1 VRILLAT
8 SEVPPAPNGMARV
21 CEKLTAG
28 FRAHGHRVDIVA
40 GALLPRLLLAD
51 VRLSP
56 LLPHWGWV
64 HDLAARSDVISLHGP
79 IPAFSDFFLMMDA
92 VQHDLPPIGYTHHM
106 DIKFRRLTPLTGL
119 YGRLYGRLAQRADVT
134 IVSTRATA
142 RTLPPPWRR
151 KAHVVPF
158 GVDLH
163 RVRHDVPKA
172 NEFTALFVGQLRPYK
187 GVDVLLKAMRR
198 LPGVKLN
205 IVGKGYADAEYRAMA
220 ERFGLRNV
228 HFLGAVSDDEL
239 WRLYAESQV
248 FVLPSTE
255 MEYFGLVIL
264 EAMASGC
271 APVISDLP
279 GPAEVVGDVG
289 HVVPRL
295 DVDALVAAIADLRD
309 SPAKL
314 AAHSERARQRAS
326 AYTWER
332 CVDQYLELYCGIRSA
347 ASA

>member
-1 VRILLAT
+1 
-8 SEVPPAPNGMARV
+8 MARV